1 MSQETPARKPSPSEL
16 TDAQW
21 TMLEP
26 LMPTA
31 HPPHGGG
38 PRAVDMRAVVKTLLS
53 LHRSGCQ
60 GEMRPHDWRPKSPVD
75 DDVARWRGD
84 GTWATMR
91 AALRAPTRRQADRE
105 PTPRA
110 ACIDRQAVKTTAMGG
125 AARGDAGGKQ
135 VNGRQRHL
143 LVDTLG
149 VLIVVLMTRAG
160 GTMEAR
166 HRPCC
171 SGLIRKISPASTRAV
186 PTPRITTMPCPHG

>member
-1 MSQETPARKPSPSEL
+1 
-16 TDAQW
+16 
-21 TMLEP
+21 
-26 LMPTA
+26 
-31 HPPHGGG
+31 
-38 PRAVDMRAVVKTLLS
+38 
-53 LHRSGCQ
+53 
-60 GEMRPHDWRPKSPVD
+60 
-75 DDVARWRGD
+75 
-84 GTWATMR
+84 MR